1 MDNSGNEL
9 DFKSIFVNYIIL
21 ITLCLFVVIY
31 IIINYDIVRNGNIYG
46 GDITKSVLLTGIII
60 LLVYL
65 LATWDDDNV
74 DSEKNITGGT
84 IIINQPVNDIEIPK
98 FSLADVNNLTKQNL
112 HYQPTQ
118 SILPVQPTQSIL
130 PVQPTQSILP
140 IQSNPKPL
148 VQVNYLLPNGNLS
161 QNEISSIKEKVGQSK
176 YRLGKIGNG
185 ISIPNNSF
193 GNQSVEVKYNNPMTN
208 LTEVKRHIDKL
219 SNQNIFVA
227 QKNSL
232 RYGIK
237 F

>member
-65 LATWDDDNV
+65 LVTWDDDNI
-74 DSEKNITGGT
+74 DSEKNIVGGT
-84 IIINQPVNDIEIPK
+84 IIINQPTDNIEIPK
-98 FSLADVNNLTKQNL
+98 FSLADVNKLTNQNL
-112 HYQPTQ
+112 HYQPNQ
-118 SILPVQPTQSIL
+118 SILPVQSTQ
-130 PVQPTQSILP
+130 PILP
-140 IQSNPKPL
+140 IQSTQPIIPVQPNPKPL
-148 VQVNYLLPNGNLS
+148 VQVNYLLPTGTTG
-161 QNEISSIKEKVGQSK
+161 QNEISSIREKIGESK
-176 YRLGKIGNG
+176 YRLGNTM
-185 ISIPNNSF
+185 SIPNNSF
-193 GNQSVEVKYNNPMTN
+193 GNSSVHVKYNNPMTN

>member
-1 MDNSGNEL
+1 MNNSGNEL

-31 IIINYDIVRNGNIYG
+31 IIINYDTVRNGNIYG

-60 LLVYL
+60 LLIYL
-65 LATWDDDNV
+65 LVTWDDDNI
-74 DSEKNITGGT
+74 DSEKNIISINNT
-84 IIINQPVNDIEIPK
+84 INQPIDNIEIPK
-98 FSLADVNNLTKQNL
+98 FSLADVNKLTNQNL
-112 HYQPTQ
+112 EYIQQPSRT
-118 SILPVQPTQSIL
+118 V
-130 PVQPTQSILP
+130 LP
-140 IQSNPKPL
+140 IQPIESIQTNPKPL
-148 VQVNYLLPNGNLS
+148 VQVNYLLPTGAS
-161 QNEISSIKEKVGQSK
+161 GQNEISTIRDKVGESK
-176 YRLGKIGNG
+176 YKLVNN
-185 ISIPNNSF
+185 IPNNNSF
-193 GNQSVEVKYNNPMTN
+193 GNSSVQVKYNNPITN